1 MSRRLEVVCFCE
13 DIAHERFIRGLIQR
27 AAEDHGVSAH
37 IRVLNATHG
46 SRVWLEFRQYLQEL
60 AKGQHLLPDV
70 LVVVIDGNCKGASQV
85 RQDIER
91 EVHKQNVGV
100 PHLVCAVPNP
110 HIERWYLDDQQALK
124 SVLPGARPQKLSYKC
139 ERDWYKQALR
149 QAIRDAGVE
158 PLLGG
163 AEYGEDIA
171 RILQPSRLDR
181 SFQTFWKELSAAFR
195 NLTGLGGEEDGGIAP
210 DS

>member
-60 AKGQHLLPDV
+60 AKGQQSLPDV

-91 EVHKQNVGV
+91 EVQKQSVGV
-100 PHLVCAVPNP
+100 PHLVCAVPDP
-110 HIERWYLDDQQALK
+110 HVERWYLDDQQALK
-124 SVLPGARPQKLSYKC
+124 SVLPGARSQKLSYKC
-139 ERDWYKQALR
+139 ERDRYKRALR

-171 RILQPSRLDR
+171 RKLEPSRLDS
-181 SFQTFWKELSAAFR
+181 SFQAFWNDLSAALM
-195 NLTGLGGEEDGGIAP
+195 NLAGLGGNKSAGIAP